1 MNFYDCLRRFKLLS
15 GLEGEELSR
24 FSELCHDAAAELRA
38 SLAVPEQ
45 SLTEAESLR
54 LSYAAGALA
63 YYKYCLYLLSSE
75 PETFEAGE
83 VKVINKDKKSDGA
96 RKLFEAECRGLRGVL
111 RDREFYFG
119 RVKS

>member
-1 MNFYDCLRRFKLLS
+1 MNFCDCLRRFKLLS

-24 FSELCHDAAAELRA
+24 FSEFCHDASAELKV

-45 SLTEAESLR
+45 SLTDAQNLR

-63 YYKYCLYLLSSE
+63 YYKYCLYLLSTE

-83 VKVINKDKKSDGA
+83 VKVINKNKKADGA